1 MFNKDCRK
9 FLYNNVSCNVLVL
22 VVPLD
27 HIISLVCGKNNSTVG
42 IKYRS
47 VFEEKLKHVSAKS
60 FISQFTVKDAAHL
73 WLTCFALYRKVQ
85 F

>member
-1 MFNKDCRK
+1 M
-9 FLYNNVSCNVLVL
+9 
-22 VVPLD
+22 
-27 HIISLVCGKNNSTVG
+27 G